1 MWRYGTGLLPGTA
14 AQAAAVTLQSFL
26 TMDVWLSSLN
36 ASAPKETLN
45 SVRTHAQVV
54 AAKPANAVDF
64 CFLLADTTF
73 STKVFD
79 MAVCDADAP
88 QADGLGR
95 MAKRASPRQ
104 VAGGPLA
111 ENILKCQLKP
121 LNSADYAPVLFSSA
135 QLARLQAT
143 FPDGVCDW
151 SEKGVGQRRAASPL
165 TFADGPGG
173 KRLPP
178 PPVSHPRSGQ
188 GRDHDDDDHDNGR
201 DHHDRDD
208 D

>member
-1 MWRYGTGLLPGTA
+1 TA
-14 AQAAAVTLQSFL
+14 AQVAAVTVSSLV

-36 ASAPKETLN
+36 VSAPKETLN
-45 SVRTHAQVV
+45 SVRTQDEVI

-79 MAVCDADAP
+79 MAVCDADSL

-95 MAKRASPRQ
+95 LAKRSSPRQ

-121 LNSADYAPVLFSSA
+121 INTAEYAPAILS
-135 QLARLQAT
+135 
-143 FPDGVCDW
+143 
-151 SEKGVGQRRAASPL
+151 
-165 TFADGPGG
+165 
-173 KRLPP
+173 
-178 PPVSHPRSGQ
+178 
-188 GRDHDDDDHDNGR
+188 
-201 DHHDRDD
+201 
-208 D
+208 